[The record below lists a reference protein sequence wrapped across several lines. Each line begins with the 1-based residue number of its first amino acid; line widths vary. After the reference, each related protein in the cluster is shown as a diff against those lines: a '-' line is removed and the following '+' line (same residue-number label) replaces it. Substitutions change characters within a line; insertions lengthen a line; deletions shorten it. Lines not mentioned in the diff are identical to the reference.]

1 MHRGT
6 GGRQRADSYY
16 ISHAVI
22 PLCRYRTVIKVIA
35 SNPVSFLNY
44 GIGIY
49 ILFRFGL
56 IRVIGNVLFILL
68 LEFRLPGGHC
78 MDCYYYGRTGA
89 FGKGY
94 LSSLF

>member
-1 MHRGT
+1 M
-6 GGRQRADSYY
+6 Q
-16 ISHAVI
+16 I
-22 PLCRYRTVIKVIA
+22 PDCHKNYPATTVIA